1 MRILDLLRLSI
12 KTLRTKFVVAY
23 VCLVVLGV
31 CSIYFACAIM
41 HTVLT
46 EKAEPCELKITSTDY
61 KGLSN
66 ETIWELMEIP
76 DVLAA
81 TNRIEVPV
89 KLTVG
94 KYEADLTLVGVDESY
109 LNVQYNM
116 GGVFPENS
124 MMPWII
130 LHKETLKMFR
140 DPSDTTR
147 RASNYVPPV
156 NWVEDDFVLS
166 VGEDLLVS
174 KVSGIYESKDAVDAG
189 YLNIETA
196 KRVLQEQGQAGAYS
210 SAVVRIRNIG
220 AAQEV
225 TKAIETLG
233 YAVSNPN
240 TELQTRWDLLQKEAL
255 YLTLLGLAVFIV
267 ASRQQKMEYL
277 RQERRRVSQFLALRW
292 MGMPKRQIGNMRL
305 VQSGFLCISGVSLGM
320 GISYVIPRFLSIA
333 QKTESVFLLELPRTA
348 AAICWFGC
356 VICVFCLSRESVL
369 PLVENDMC

>member
-1 MRILDLLRLSI
+1 MKTLDLLRLSI

-31 CSIYFACAIM
+31 CSIYFACAVM

-61 KGLSN
+61 KSLSN
-66 ETIWELMEIP
+66 ETMWEILGIS

-116 GGVFPENS
+116 GGIFPENS
-124 MMPWII
+124 IMPWII
-130 LHKETLKMFR
+130 LQKETLKMFR

-156 NWVEDDFVLS
+156 NWVEDDFALS

-174 KVSGIYESKDAVDAG
+174 KVSGIYESEDAEDAG

-196 KRVLQEQGQAGAYS
+196 KRILQEQGQTGECS

-255 YLTLLGLAVFIV
+255 YLTLLGLAVFVV

-277 RQERRRVSQFLALRW
+277 RQERRRESQFLAFRW
-292 MGMPKRQIGNMRL
+292 MGMPEKQIGNMRL
-305 VQSGFLCISGVSLGM
+305 VQSGFLCIFGVSLGM

-333 QKTESVFLLELPRTA
+333 QKTESVFLLELPLTA
-348 AAICWFGC
+348 ASICWLGC
-356 VICVFCLSRESVL
+356 VICIFLLSRESVL
-369 PLVENDMC
+369 RLVEGDIC